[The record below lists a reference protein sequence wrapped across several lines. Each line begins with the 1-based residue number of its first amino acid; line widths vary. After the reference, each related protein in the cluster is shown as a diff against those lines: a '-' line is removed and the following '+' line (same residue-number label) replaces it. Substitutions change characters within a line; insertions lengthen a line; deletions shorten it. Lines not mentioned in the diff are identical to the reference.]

1 MKIGRQILSFI
12 IIIIIIIIIEC
23 YIFMEFDTRE
33 TFLFDSKQSIVFA
46 PSWMPEKVVSLY
58 PLKFI

>member
-46 PSWMPEKVVSLY
+46 PS
-58 PLKFI
+58 